1 MSGKMHKRIFLDTCA
16 LLWLGLGSKE
26 LPDAA
31 RKAIRHADI
40 VFVSPISAW
49 EITMKVDRG
58 LLEFP
63 CDPLEWFKQILEVHD
78 LSLSPLSVEVLS
90 QSATLPYHH
99 RDPADRFIIASAM
112 QENCPVVTADRKFS
126 DYEVEVIF

>member
-1 MSGKMHKRIFLDTCA
+1 MSGKMHKRVFLDTCA

-26 LPDAA
+26 LPAVA
-31 RKAIRHADI
+31 RKAVRQADV

-49 EITMKVDRG
+49 EISMKANRG

-63 CDPLEWFKQILEVHD
+63 CDPLEWFKRVMEVHD
-78 LSLSPLSVEVLS
+78 LSLCPLSLEVLS
-90 QSATLPYHH
+90 QSAALPYHH

-112 QENCPVVTADRKFS
+112 QENCPVITADRKFAV
-126 DYEVEVIF
+126 YEVGVVF